1 MDIRNYFIGGSSQP
15 AQNSVN
21 NSLSSKRP
29 PEKVKPN
36 TKKSLKRNSKYFKQP
51 TEGLSGSET
60 EEIPSSPEP
69 EEKTVKKPEISDTS
83 KNNKPSIIQN
93 KVQSPSSIKILSKSS
108 KTKKPASKAEE
119 SKKPSKKEEFESG
132 PLTGKTFVITG
143 LLKDYNRDAL
153 TDLIKEYGGKVTGSV
168 SKRTTYL
175 VHGHVLE
182 DGRDFTLGKKYTK
195 ALEIGTRIL
204 DEDAIKAILDECM
217 AKKME
222 KVEKEIEILRT
233 EEKENLG
240 KNASLVSFKNYEG
253 IESISEL

>member
-1 MDIRNYFIGGSSQP
+1 MLKIFWLGYLNKKINFKFLNFNKILNYSAIFLFDIIKEK
-15 AQNSVN
+15 SVN

-108 KTKKPASKAEE
+108 KTKNQPQKLKKAKNPQ
-119 SKKPSKKEEFESG
+119 KKKNS
-132 PLTGKTFVITG
+132 
-143 LLKDYNRDAL
+143 NQ
-153 TDLIKEYGGKVTGSV
+153 DL
-168 SKRTTYL
+168 
-175 VHGHVLE
+175 
-182 DGRDFTLGKKYTK
+182 
-195 ALEIGTRIL
+195 
-204 DEDAIKAILDECM
+204 
-217 AKKME
+217 
-222 KVEKEIEILRT
+222 
-233 EEKENLG
+233 
-240 KNASLVSFKNYEG
+240 
-253 IESISEL
+253 